1 MTLSRF
7 VKVYNNLPLPERDMV
22 CVVIDDEGVTWKLAY
37 KEIKDK
43 TVLGEI
49 IQKQLEELK
58 II

>member
-7 VKVYNNLPLPERDMV
+7 VKTYNNLPLPERDMV

-43 TVLGEI
+43 TELGEI
-49 IQKQLEELK
+49 IQKQLEDLNL
-58 II
+58 I

>member
-7 VKVYNNLPLPERDMV
+7 VKTYNNLPLPERDMV

-43 TVLGEI
+43 TELGER
-49 IQKQLEELK
+49 IQKQLEDLEL
-58 II
+58 I